1 MGNEL
6 TKNAGGLTLPPVR
19 NAEPAA
25 ARGTQQRDSRTAAP
39 AAPAARTDG
48 TAGTSGTAARTPA
61 ARAEEKEKLSGLAPV
76 KSSPDEAKAPAP
88 NAPQKQQRRKKNP
101 AKKQANNSGFNAEQ
115 ISALILS
122 VSTITASRPGLEM
135 FALTQPEAM
144 QIATP
149 LANMIAKSE
158 ALSKAG
164 EYSDAI
170 ALVTACLVVM
180 VPRLLVYNDQQKKK
194 KLEKNGGLKIV
205 REEKPGTGSNRG
217 DSKPTAAPA
226 QNDAV
231 NAAAVL
237 PTFS

>member
-6 TKNAGGLTLPPVR
+6 AKNAGGLTLPPVR
-19 NAEPAA
+19 TAEPAA
-25 ARGTQQRDSRTAAP
+25 ARGTLQRNPGTAAP
-39 AAPAARTDG
+39 AAPAARTDNG
-48 TAGTSGTAARTPA
+48 TGTPARTPA
-61 ARAEEKEKLSGLAPV
+61 ARAEEKEKAAGLAPV

-88 NAPQKQQRRKKNP
+88 NAPQKQQRRKKSP

-122 VSTITASRPGLEM
+122 VSTITASRPGLEV
-135 FALTQPEAM
+135 FALTQTEAM

-158 ALSKAG
+158 TLSKAG

-170 ALVTACLVVM
+170 SLVTACLVVM

-205 REEKPGTGSNRG
+205 REEKPRDGGNRR
-217 DSKPTAAPA
+217 DSKPSPAPA

>member
-6 TKNAGGLTLPPVR
+6 AKNNGGLNLPPVR
-19 NAEPAA
+19 STEPAA
-25 ARGTQQRDSRTAAP
+25 ARGNQQRDSRTAAP
-39 AAPAARTDG
+39 AAPAARTDNGNG
-48 TAGTSGTAARTPA
+48 TRTPA
-61 ARAEEKEKLSGLAPV
+61 ARTEEKEKAAGLAPV
-76 KSSPDEAKAPAP
+76 KSAPDEAKAPAP
-88 NAPQKQQRRKKNP
+88 NAPQKQQRRKKTP
-101 AKKQANNSGFNAEQ
+101 AKKQPNNSGFNAEQ

-135 FALTQPEAM
+135 FALSQPEAM

-158 ALSKAG
+158 TLSKAG

-170 ALVTACLVVM
+170 SLVTACLVVM
-180 VPRLLVYNDQQKKK
+180 IPRLLVYNDQQKKK
-194 KLEKNGGLKIV
+194 KLEKNGGVKLV
-205 REEKPGTGSNRG
+205 RQESKSDGGNRR
-217 DSKPTAAPA
+217 DSKPAPAPA